1 MTVPKPLYIAPL
13 AWLRPFV
20 LLALALLSLAST
32 AWAGR
37 EQRSVVISITLEPD
51 SLDPTTSPT
60 SAIGEIVHYN
70 VFEGLVK
77 IQENGTVAPL
87 LAQSWQVDE
96 QGKRYT
102 FALRRGVIFH
112 DGSVFDARAVRF
124 TLERALAPHSPNKA
138 KKALFDNIARFETPD
153 PHTLV
158 LHLHHADGNLL
169 FRLGESPAAILHPA
183 SAAQAASHPIGTGP
197 YQFVAWKKGWGVTLT
212 KFAAYRYA
220 SQIKIA
226 HATLRFLPSA
236 VTQTELVDKVDV
248 FYNLATHDT
257 RRFRFNQNYQVLTGP
272 SNGKAMLAI
281 NHRRPPLNDV
291 RVRQALTHALDREA
305 FIRQVLQGQGQPIG
319 SHFSPTDT
327 GYVHLSSVYPYDP
340 ARARALLKE
349 AGVALPLA
357 LSITLPPAVY
367 AHAGGPVVVAALAQ
381 VGITATLVP
390 VTWAQWL
397 DGTFKGDFDLT
408 LINHVE
414 PLDYQI
420 YADPGYYF
428 GYDSAEFRD
437 LVLRHGA
444 STQPRERQRLFMA
457 MQRHLAA
464 DAVNAWIFTPQVS
477 TVARK
482 GLRGLWMNYPISVH
496 DIAALSWD

>member
-20 LLALALLSLAST
+20 LLALALLSMASN

-37 EQRSVVISITLEPD
+37 DQRSVVISITLEPD

-138 KKALFDNIARFETPD
+138 KKALFD
-153 PHTLV
+153 
-158 LHLHHADGNLL
+158 
-169 FRLGESPAAILHPA
+169 
-183 SAAQAASHPIGTGP
+183 
-197 YQFVAWKKGWGVTLT
+197 
-212 KFAAYRYA
+212 
-220 SQIKIA
+220 
-226 HATLRFLPSA
+226 
-236 VTQTELVDKVDV
+236 
-248 FYNLATHDT
+248 
-257 RRFRFNQNYQVLTGP
+257 
-272 SNGKAMLAI
+272 
-281 NHRRPPLNDV
+281 
-291 RVRQALTHALDREA
+291 
-305 FIRQVLQGQGQPIG
+305 
-319 SHFSPTDT
+319 
-327 GYVHLSSVYPYDP
+327 
-340 ARARALLKE
+340 
-349 AGVALPLA
+349 
-357 LSITLPPAVY
+357 
-367 AHAGGPVVVAALAQ
+367 
-381 VGITATLVP
+381 
-390 VTWAQWL
+390 
-397 DGTFKGDFDLT
+397 LT